1 MRPTALLTTLQH
13 PLGAYAGQPPLH
25 NVGHSTTSVTGSRP
39 PDLDHTGSMS
49 QDDVKFAK
57 IVKENVKINEAGH
70 YEMPLPFRPE
80 KPSLPDNRGAAVK
93 HLKGLKRQ
101 KKQGYR
107 DDCVKFMTLILY
119 GLIVT
124 YFASRAIHIET
135 LDDMS
140 SDSFINALR
149 IVVSMR
155 GNISRIRCDKGTNFV
170 GACNEFK
177 LAWKEMDSERLTSKM
192 LESKCEFRFNPPA
205 ASHMGGVWERQIRTI
220 RSILNGLLRRSGQ
233 RLTTSSLRTFLYEVM
248 AIVNSRPLS
257 VESLESADGPR
268 PLTPNHVLTMK
279 SGAILP
285 PPGVFE
291 DPDLY
296 ARKRWRCVQRMADE
310 FWLLW
315 KSQGLV
321 SGDGEKD
328 NSQCEE

>member
-1 MRPTALLTTLQH
+1 
-13 PLGAYAGQPPLH
+13 
-25 NVGHSTTSVTGSRP
+25 
-39 PDLDHTGSMS
+39 MS
-49 QDDVKFAK
+49 QDDLKFMK
-57 IVKENVKINEAGH
+57 IVKENVKVNEAGH

-101 KKQGYR
+101 FKKRRGYR

-124 YFASRAIHIET
+124 CFASRAIHIET

-155 GNISRIRCDKGTNFV
+155 GNISRIWCDKGTNFV

-177 LAWKEMDSERLTSKM
+177 
-192 LESKCEFRFNPPA
+192 FNPPA

-315 KSQGLV
+315 KSQYLTLLQKRRVWQRPQANVQVGDVLHDQNLCRSEWCMARVIEVMPGSDGLV
-321 SGDGEKD
+321 RRVKVHVGTKALDNHGRPTGDSRILERPIHKMT
-328 NSQCEE
+328 

>member
-1 MRPTALLTTLQH
+1 
-13 PLGAYAGQPPLH
+13 
-25 NVGHSTTSVTGSRP
+25 
-39 PDLDHTGSMS
+39 MS
-49 QDDVKFAK
+49 QDDVKFKK
-57 IVKENVKINEAGH
+57 IVKVNEAGH
-70 YEMPLPFRPE
+70 FEMLLPFRPE
-80 KPSLPDNRGAAVK
+80 KPSLPDNRSAAVK

-101 KKQGYR
+101 KKRGYR
-107 DDCVKFMTLILY
+107 DDCVKVMTLILY

-124 YFASRAIHIET
+124 CFASRAIHIET

-155 GNISRIRCDKGTNFV
+155 GNISRIWCDKGTNFV

-192 LESKCEFRFNPPA
+192 LESKCEFKFNPPA

-296 ARKRWRCVQRMADE
+296 ARKPHAARDSHLHGRCDSTCTPTTKNLSSSAPSAAASSSSVR
-310 FWLLW
+310 
-315 KSQGLV
+315 G
-321 SGDGEKD
+321 
-328 NSQCEE
+328 